1 MSLAER
7 QHAGL
12 RCMIVDDEPN
22 AVSLLEMFI
31 GQNTSWDLL
40 AKCYDAREAL
50 AFLKTH
56 VVDLIFLDINMPHLT
71 GMELATLLPPATR
84 IVFTTAYSEFAA
96 ESYAL
101 PTIDYLLKPI
111 TLKRFY
117 AALQKIDAFFSRPA
131 AAVSSSLPHQPGAA
145 RNPAADPT
153 SAPAVQP
160 TPSPEAEYFFV
171 KSGRSLQKILL
182 RDILYFEGE
191 KEYVRVVTPT
201 LKLLV
206 YRRLKDIE
214 EQLSAS
220 FARVHNS
227 YIVNIARLDSIRD
240 NQIFIAGKQI
250 PISEKFREAFMNR
263 IRERVF

>member
-1 MSLAER
+1 MN
-7 QHAGL
+7 L
-12 RCMIVDDEPN
+12 RCLIVDDEPN
-22 AVSLLEMFI
+22 AVSLLEMLI
-31 GQNTSWDLL
+31 QQNTSWEIPS
-40 AKCYDAREAL
+40 KCYDAREAL
-50 AFLKTH
+50 VFLKTH
-56 VVDLIFLDINMPHLT
+56 TVDLIFLDINMPHLT
-71 GMELATLLPPATR
+71 GMEMASLLPPATR

-96 ESYAL
+96 ESYGF

-117 AALQKIDAFFSRPA
+117 AALQKIEEYFTRSGHQPA
-131 AAVSSSLPHQPGAA
+131 GAQLSPSLPSV
-145 RNPAADPT
+145 PASPNMH
-153 SAPAVQP
+153 
-160 TPSPEAEYFFV
+160 TPIPEDQYFFV
-171 KSGRSLQKILL
+171 KSGRALQKILL

-214 EQLSAS
+214 EQLSGS

-227 YIVNIARLDSIRD
+227 YIVNISRLDSIRD
-240 NQIFIAGKQI
+240 NQVFVGGKQI

-263 IRERVF
+263 IKERVF